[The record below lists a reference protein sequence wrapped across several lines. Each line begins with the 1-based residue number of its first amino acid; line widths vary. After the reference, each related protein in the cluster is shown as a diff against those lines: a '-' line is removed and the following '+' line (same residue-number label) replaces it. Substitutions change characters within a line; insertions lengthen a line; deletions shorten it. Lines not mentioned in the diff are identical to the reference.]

1 MDINGKVEV
10 VGERKIEY
18 ESKESVIKL
27 ELSIISEIANSN
39 GAASSLILKV
49 DIVDIDEDKLIPEDD
64 FEGYKKTL
72 LGSFL
77 SKYDN
82 YDMPHLTSDEVKK
95 IASYAELWFYSN
107 VSPIKSKLKIQELY
121 HLKSNTNTRLIY
133 QPRNNIAITT
143 EVISKYE
150 MNLS

>member
-27 ELSIISEIANSN
+27 ELSIVSKISNSN

-95 IASYAELWFYSN
+95 IASYTELWFYSN

-121 HLKSNTNTRLIY
+121 HLKSNANTRLI
-133 QPRNNIAITT
+133 
-143 EVISKYE
+143 
-150 MNLS
+150 

>member
-27 ELSIISEIANSN
+27 ELSIISEMPNSN

-64 FEGYKKTL
+64 L
-72 LGSFL
+72 
-77 SKYDN
+77 
-82 YDMPHLTSDEVKK
+82 
-95 IASYAELWFYSN
+95 
-107 VSPIKSKLKIQELY
+107 
-121 HLKSNTNTRLIY
+121 
-133 QPRNNIAITT
+133 
-143 EVISKYE
+143 
-150 MNLS
+150 